1 MGCVGGTVEPPWGR
15 GPTPYASYCNAKL
28 KQNYPMARVRGRGS
42 EARVGCRRRD
52 TSPAGGCILT
62 RLKNDLLKGPRPKK
76 GMLRCCAPVYVA
88 QYRRRRYLQIS
99 DLLMLY
105 GGMTVHWFILFEARW
120 IRRGSSSFFFFSS
133 SNSPLIDSIL
143 YVFYAIIVIIRKDG
157 TKSLER
163 LKLKKIWCFNL
174 KA

>member
-120 IRRGSSSFFFFSS
+120 IRRGSSFFFSS
-133 SNSPLIDSIL
+133 SNSSLIDSIL

>member
-1 MGCVGGTVEPPWGR
+1 MERAEAEVQPKKRNFSGEREGWMGCVGGTVEPPWGR

-105 GGMTVHWFILFEARW
+105 RGMTAH
-120 IRRGSSSFFFFSS
+120 
-133 SNSPLIDSIL
+133 
-143 YVFYAIIVIIRKDG
+143 
-157 TKSLER
+157 
-163 LKLKKIWCFNL
+163 
-174 KA
+174 

>member
-105 GGMTVHWFILFEARW
+105 GGMTAYWFILFETRW

-143 YVFYAIIVIIRKDG
+143 YVFYAIIVIIRKNG

>member
-15 GPTPYASYCNAKL
+15 GPTRYASYCNAKL

-42 EARVGCRRRD
+42 EARVSCRRRD

-105 GGMTVHWFILFEARW
+105 GGMTAYWFILFETRW

>member
-15 GPTPYASYCNAKL
+15 GPTRYASYCNAKL

-120 IRRGSSSFFFFSS
+120 IRRGSSSFFFSS
-133 SNSPLIDSIL
+133 SSSPLIDSIL

>member
-120 IRRGSSSFFFFSS
+120 IRRGSSFFFSS
-133 SNSPLIDSIL
+133 SNSSLIDSIL
-143 YVFYAIIVIIRKDG
+143 YVFYAIIVIIRKNG

>member
-1 MGCVGGTVEPPWGR
+1 MD
-15 GPTPYASYCNAKL
+15 K
-28 KQNYPMARVRGRGS
+28 
-42 EARVGCRRRD
+42 
-52 TSPAGGCILT
+52 T
-62 RLKNDLLKGPRPKK
+62 RL
-76 GMLRCCAPVYVA
+76 
-88 QYRRRRYLQIS
+88 
-99 DLLMLY
+99 
-105 GGMTVHWFILFEARW
+105 FF
-120 IRRGSSSFFFFSS
+120 FFFFSS

>member
-105 GGMTVHWFILFEARW
+105 GGMTAYWFILFETRW

>member
-1 MGCVGGTVEPPWGR
+1 MERAEAEVQPKKRNFSGEREGWMGCVGGTVEPPWGR

-105 GGMTVHWFILFEARW
+105 GGMTAH
-120 IRRGSSSFFFFSS
+120 
-133 SNSPLIDSIL
+133 
-143 YVFYAIIVIIRKDG
+143 
-157 TKSLER
+157 
-163 LKLKKIWCFNL
+163 
-174 KA
+174 